1 MKNKKVIV
9 AIITISLLSLAAS
22 VLANPLIEVQIEEQV
37 QAPQDPRAAA
47 SAIERVE
54 VLGKITQVTYGDNK
68 KISEIF
74 VVADVADRGSYDQAN
89 VIIDGNTKIYKGYTD
104 QELKASDL
112 KEGTTVAV
120 AFTDDPRIMIYPP
133 SAKARTIRVMDMD
146 AQEQAAEQAQELEKK
161 QQANAIIYEN
171 SAYGFSF
178 ALPAGWEGYRIVAEQ
193 WEGLSLENRP
203 SGAVVGSDK
212 SAETVKIAESGPI
225 LNIRHPQWTAE
236 KPRQD
241 IPIMIFTMAQW
252 EALQSEKFHIG
263 AAPMGPKELGRN
275 SKYVFALPARYNYA
289 FPEGFEE
296 VDAIL
301 ESGAL
306 KAY

>member
-203 SGAVVGSDK
+203 SG
-212 SAETVKIAESGPI
+212 PI
-225 LNIRHPQWTAE
+225 LNI
-236 KPRQD
+236 
-241 IPIMIFTMAQW
+241 
-252 EALQSEKFHIG
+252 
-263 AAPMGPKELGRN
+263 
-275 SKYVFALPARYNYA
+275 
-289 FPEGFEE
+289 
-296 VDAIL
+296 
-301 ESGAL
+301 
-306 KAY
+306 

>member
-146 AQEQAAEQAQELEKK
+146 AQEQAAEQAQELEQ
-161 QQANAIIYEN
+161 QQANAIIFEN

-203 SGAVVGSDK
+203 SG
-212 SAETVKIAESGPI
+212 PI
-225 LNIRHPQWTAE
+225 LNIRHPQWTTE

>member
-104 QELKASDL
+104 QELMASDL

-146 AQEQAAEQAQELEKK
+146 AQEQAAEQAQELEQ

-203 SGAVVGSDK
+203 
-212 SAETVKIAESGPI
+212 SGPI

>member
-37 QAPQDPRAAA
+37 QAPQDPLAAA
-47 SAIERVE
+47 SSIERVE
-54 VLGKITQVTYGDNK
+54 VRGKITQVTYGDNK

-203 SGAVVGSDK
+203 SG
-212 SAETVKIAESGPI
+212 PI

>member
-203 SGAVVGSDK
+203 SG
-212 SAETVKIAESGPI
+212 PI

>member
-146 AQEQAAEQAQELEKK
+146 AQEQAAEQAQELEQ
-161 QQANAIIYEN
+161 QQANAIIFEN

-203 SGAVVGSDK
+203 SG
-212 SAETVKIAESGPI
+212 PI

-252 EALQSEKFHIG
+252 GALQSEKFHIG

>member
-104 QELKASDL
+104 QELMASDL

-203 SGAVVGSDK
+203 SG
-212 SAETVKIAESGPI
+212 PI

>member
-146 AQEQAAEQAQELEKK
+146 AQEQAAEQAQELEQ
-161 QQANAIIYEN
+161 QQANAIIFEN

-203 SGAVVGSDK
+203 
-212 SAETVKIAESGPI
+212 SGPI